1 MHVRLVCAIKFYL
14 LTYLPNEKWH
24 ESLLAFTLLA
34 VLQPRILFAP
44 LPTHQMAARDE
55 VCYLRPLYCKHA
67 VKLHLRG

>member
-1 MHVRLVCAIKFYL
+1 MYVWYVLLNSTYL

-34 VLQPRILFAP
+34 VPQPRILFAP

-55 VCYLRPLYCKHA
+55 VRYLRPLYCKHA